1 LPGRSG
7 LTRAPETQ
15 QMDIRDTTDMNE
27 VTKEANAH
35 FKLDGRLEA
44 DCEFVAN
51 LGLCSLLLMNNASVP
66 WFILV
71 PTVMR
76 ATELTELPI
85 KQQQQVLHEMNQVAA
100 MVKSLYTPDKL
111 NIGALGNVVSQLH
124 IHVIGR
130 FTNDPAWP
138 NPVWGQLAANT
149 YSEAQLVQQLTDIR
163 TCLKR

>member
-1 LPGRSG
+1 
-7 LTRAPETQ
+7 
-15 QMDIRDTTDMNE
+15 MKNMNE
-27 VTKEANAH
+27 VIKKTGEH
-35 FKLDGRLEA
+35 FKLDKRLEA

-51 LGLCSLLLMNNASVP
+51 LGVCSLLLMNNASVP

-71 PTVMR
+71 PRVMQ
-76 ATELTELPI
+76 ATELTELPMEL
-85 KQQQQVLHEMNQVAA
+85 QQQVLHEMNQVAA
-100 MVKSLYTPDKL
+100 MVTSLYNPDKL

-124 IHVIGR
+124 IHIIGR

-138 NPVWGQLAANT
+138 SPVWGRLSANT

>member
-1 LPGRSG
+1 
-7 LTRAPETQ
+7 
-15 QMDIRDTTDMNE
+15 MNE
-27 VTKEANAH
+27 VITETGEH
-35 FKLDGRLEA
+35 FKLDEHLEA

-51 LGLCSLLLMNNASVP
+51 LGVCSLLLMNNASVP

-71 PTVMR
+71 PTVMQ

-100 MVKSLYTPDKL
+100 MVTSLYTPDKL

-149 YSEAQLVQQLTDIR
+149 YSEAQLVQQLRDIR
-163 TCLKR
+163 AWLKR

>member
-1 LPGRSG
+1 
-7 LTRAPETQ
+7 
-15 QMDIRDTTDMNE
+15 MKNMNE
-27 VTKEANAH
+27 VITETGEH
-35 FKLDGRLEA
+35 FKLDEHLEA

-51 LGLCSLLLMNNASVP
+51 LGVCSLLLMNNASVP

-71 PTVMR
+71 PIVMQ

-100 MVKSLYTPDKL
+100 MVTSLYTPDKL

-149 YSEAQLVQQLTDIR
+149 YSEAQLVQQLRDIR
-163 TCLKR
+163 AWLKR

>member
-1 LPGRSG
+1 
-7 LTRAPETQ
+7 
-15 QMDIRDTTDMNE
+15 MNE
-27 VTKEANAH
+27 IITETGEY
-35 FKLDGRLEA
+35 FKLDERLEA

-51 LGLCSLLLMNNASVP
+51 FGLCSLLLMNNVSVP

-71 PTVMR
+71 PTVMQ

-100 MVKSLYTPDKL
+100 MVKSLYTPEKL

-138 NPVWGQLAANT
+138 NSVWGQLAVNT

-163 TCLKR
+163 ACLKR

>member
-1 LPGRSG
+1 
-7 LTRAPETQ
+7 
-15 QMDIRDTTDMNE
+15 MKNMNE
-27 VTKEANAH
+27 VITETGEH
-35 FKLDGRLEA
+35 FKLDECLEA

-71 PTVMR
+71 PTVIQT
-76 ATELTELPI
+76 TELTELPM

-138 NPVWGQLAANT
+138 NPVWGQLASNT

-163 TCLKR
+163 ACLKR

>member
-1 LPGRSG
+1 
-7 LTRAPETQ
+7 
-15 QMDIRDTTDMNE
+15 MNKVITE
-27 VTKEANAH
+27 MGEH
-35 FKLDGRLEA
+35 FKLDERLEA

-51 LGLCSLLLMNNASVP
+51 LGVCSLLLMNNASVP

-71 PTVMR
+71 PTVMH

-100 MVKSLYTPDKL
+100 MVTSIYTPDKL

-138 NPVWGQLAANT
+138 NPVWGQLVANAC
-149 YSEAQLVQQLTDIR
+149 SEAQLVQQLTDIR
-163 TCLKR
+163 ACLKL

>member
-1 LPGRSG
+1 
-7 LTRAPETQ
+7 
-15 QMDIRDTTDMNE
+15 MNE
-27 VTKEANAH
+27 VITETGEH
-35 FKLDGRLEA
+35 FKLDERLEA

-111 NIGALGNVVSQLH
+111 NIGVLGNVVSQLH

-138 NPVWGQLAANT
+138 NPVWGQLASNT

-163 TCLKR
+163 ACLKRQTVSV